1 MKGLLMKDLLN
12 LKRQGGII
20 LLVLAMYGLFAFSSG
35 MSEVLGSM
43 ICVFGAMLPVT
54 ALAYDERAKW
64 DKYALTMPVTR
75 RQMVISKYLLGLLL
89 TAVAL
94 VINVAVQAIK
104 SPVDPWEILLMPL
117 CLAGVGVAFL
127 ALLMPLLFRFGTEKA
142 RLLMLLMV
150 AIPVAG
156 VMLLANRNI
165 PLPDEN
171 MQIAL
176 LLLIPLILLA
186 VSIPLSI
193 RIYEKKEF

>member
-75 RQMVISKYLLGLLL
+75 RQMVLSKYLLGLLL

>member
-1 MKGLLMKDLLN
+1 MKDLLN

>member
-94 VINVAVQAIK
+94 VINVAVQAIR
-104 SPVDPWEILLMPL
+104 SPADPWEILLMPL

>member
-75 RQMVISKYLLGLLL
+75 RQMVLSKYLLGLLL
-89 TAVAL
+89 
-94 VINVAVQAIK
+94 N
-104 SPVDPWEILLMPL
+104 
-117 CLAGVGVAFL
+117 F
-127 ALLMPLLFRFGTEKA
+127 
-142 RLLMLLMV
+142 
-150 AIPVAG
+150 
-156 VMLLANRNI
+156 
-165 PLPDEN
+165 
-171 MQIAL
+171 
-176 LLLIPLILLA
+176 
-186 VSIPLSI
+186 
-193 RIYEKKEF
+193 

>member
-1 MKGLLMKDLLN
+1 MKDLLN

-75 RQMVISKYLLGLLL
+75 RQMVLSKYLLGLLL